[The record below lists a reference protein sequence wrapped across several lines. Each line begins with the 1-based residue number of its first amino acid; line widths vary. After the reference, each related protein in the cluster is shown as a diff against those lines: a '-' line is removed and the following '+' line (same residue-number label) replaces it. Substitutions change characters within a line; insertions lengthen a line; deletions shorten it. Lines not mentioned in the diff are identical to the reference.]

1 MRRADGGILSGAHL
15 VGGGDHEAQI
25 EGEVEEAHVP
35 RLEPPRVQAHLTYV
49 IELGLGL
56 GIGLEP
62 PRVQAH
68 LKYVIELIELGL
80 GLGIGLEPPRV
91 RAHRVRAHLDE
102 ECEVAL
108 DDVRVRVRGTVGV
121 GLRLRLRLG
130 LGFGLGLALALAS
143 PSPNPTPNPHLDD
156 VMELVGK
163 VVAEGLVVRGVMPP
177 RHGRVGDAAHHEGLA
192 VEHDQPRAR
201 HALHPVPTVRVSG
214 RVKG

>member
-62 PRVQAH
+62 PRV
-68 LKYVIELIELGL
+68 
-80 GLGIGLEPPRV
+80 

-108 DDVRVRVRGTVGV
+108 DDVRVRVRGT
-121 GLRLRLRLG
+121 
-130 LGFGLGLALALAS
+130 
-143 PSPNPTPNPHLDD
+143 
-156 VMELVGK
+156 
-163 VVAEGLVVRGVMPP
+163 RGPPP
-177 RHGRVGDAAHHEGLA
+177 RRAA
-192 VEHDQPRAR
+192 VSSRPRGSCA
-201 HALHPVPTVRVSG
+201 G
-214 RVKG
+214 

>member
-35 RLEPPRVQAHLTYV
+35 RLEPPRVQAHLAYA
-49 IELGLGL
+49 IELGPGL

-62 PRVQAH
+62 PRVQ
-68 LKYVIELIELGL
+68 
-80 GLGIGLEPPRV
+80 
-91 RAHRVRAHLDE
+91 AHRVRAHLDE

-143 PSPNPTPNPHLDD
+143 PSPNPNPNPHLDD